1 MTAWVLLGGAIWVWC
16 WVAIGSRASFS
27 AFKDLRAPARYAVD
41 RLKIAEILASRWPR
55 LRHAVAICDESGDSD
70 SAFRKWVETEWNVL
84 FGIGVVNFAVCAIGG
99 LEEGWT
105 WAALGIMIFTFMARS
120 IRVIKKM
127 KNIQEQILCEF
138 PDFLNRFVLLLNAGE
153 SIHQAFER
161 AAQSVAHNRP
171 GPLSKLLL
179 RALLSWSNGGTFP
192 DALER
197 LRRDCGLPDVGVFA
211 STVLLYYRKGGSDLA
226 AVLREMCE
234 TLWEKRKAHILA
246 AGERASSKMVFPMA
260 LIFLVVSAIVAAPA
274 VMSLNR

>member
-1 MTAWVLLGGAIWVWC
+1 M
-16 WVAIGSRASFS
+16 FQ
-27 AFKDLRAPARYAVD
+27 DLRAPARYAVG
-41 RLKIAEILASRWPR
+41 RLKIAETLASRWPK
-55 LRHAVAICDESGDSD
+55 LRHAVAICDESGNTD

-84 FGIGVVNFAVCAIGG
+84 LGAGTLGFAICAIGG
-99 LEEGWT
+99 LEEGWA
-105 WAALGIMIFTFMARS
+105 WAAFGTTVFIFIARS
-120 IRVIKKM
+120 IRIIKKM
-127 KNIQEQILCEF
+127 KNLQEQISIEF

-161 AAQSVAHNRP
+161 AAQSIARNRP

-192 DALER
+192 DVLER
-197 LRRDCGLPDVGVFA
+197 LRRDCDLPEIGVFA
-211 STVLLYYRKGGSDLA
+211 STVLIYYRKGGSDLV

-234 TLWEKRKAHILA
+234 TLWEKRKARILA
-246 AGERASSKMVFPMA
+246 AGERASSKMVFPMV